1 MSLFGKIL
9 TILNLLGAAALVY
22 LASVDYGV
30 RQQWAYVAFRYELM
44 LQGIPLDGNQLEKRG
59 IPVVELLSDEVLR
72 ETFANVGGA
81 PSRTQL
87 DEVASVRTRIDAA
100 VAAQQTDKRAQSVV
114 LANILMPFAD
124 TLLERDEYLAIQ
136 AHLVDAKTLQ
146 ALKNRYQVALTEAK
160 RPGAAGVD
168 RTFEMAFR
176 LAVRA
181 QGGVPSEAYTNW
193 MAAKLPRDAAAAV
206 NLEALFNDALESQR
220 QVMLNRLD
228 TLFAAAL
235 TTAEQSASAG
245 PDRPKNSQSSQRAAI
260 ARLLFGLSTSL
271 AASPDELP
279 RYQARVYVV
288 CGIKTGL
295 NAIAARTAALRAIE
309 SQISSA
315 TDDERTQF
323 LSDEFVL
330 LEEARRIAARWREE
344 QASIAENTTNLNRQ
358 AVTVKGRIA
367 DVEKA
372 EAELKTALGVT
383 EEALK
388 ELREVTERARQAR
401 IQARDLLGKLSEREQ
416 LIRALEQ
423 KVQSAETKAAKR

>member
-9 TILNLLGAAALVY
+9 SVLNLLGAAALVY

-30 RQQWAYVAFRYELM
+30 RQQWAYVAFRYDLM
-44 LQGIPLDGNQLEKRG
+44 LQGIPLDANQLEKRG
-59 IPVVELLSDEVLR
+59 IPVVELLTDDALR
-72 ETFANVGGA
+72 EIFSNVGGA

-87 DEVASVRTRIDAA
+87 DEVAAVRSRIDAA
-100 VAAQQTDKRAQSVV
+100 VAAQEADKRAQSLV

-136 AHLVDAKTLQ
+136 AHLADAKTLS
-146 ALKNRYQVALTEAK
+146 ALQNRYQVALAEAK
-160 RPGAAGVD
+160 RPGAAGTD

-193 MAAKLPRDAAAAV
+193 IAAKLPKDAAAAV
-206 NLEALFNDALESQR
+206 NLDALFADAIESQR
-220 QVMLNRLD
+220 QVMLKRLD
-228 TLFAAAL
+228 RLFTAAL
-235 TTAEQSASAG
+235 TATEQSGSTG
-245 PDRPKNSQSSQRAAI
+245 TEQIKTSQTAQRSAI
-260 ARLLFGLSTSL
+260 ARLLFGLSSSL
-271 AASPDELP
+271 AASPEELP

-295 NAIAARTAALRAIE
+295 TAIASRTAALRTIE
-309 SQISSA
+309 AQISTA
-315 TDDERTQF
+315 IDDERTQF

-330 LEEARRIAARWREE
+330 LEQARRIAARWRDE
-344 QASIAENTTNLNRQ
+344 QASIAENTTNLNKQ

-372 EAELKTALGVT
+372 EAELKTALQVT
-383 EEALK
+383 EQALV

-401 IQARDLLGKLSEREQ
+401 VQARDLLGKLSERERQ
-416 LIRALEQ
+416 IRELNQ
-423 KVQSAETKAAKR
+423 KVQAAETKAVKR